1 VPADGTRL
9 NGIVVLT
16 VDDDSDNRNL
26 VVATLEQY
34 GATVLTASSSA
45 EALEILRK
53 TPVQVLLSDIAMP
66 GEDGYTLLR
75 RLRTT
80 EPAEIAN
87 VAAAALTSLAR
98 EEDRS
103 EAIRAGF
110 QLHLTKPID
119 AASLV
124 EAVAALAARAQ
135 TPEYE

>member
-1 VPADGTRL
+1 
-9 NGIVVLT
+9 

-34 GATVLTASSSA
+34 GATVLTASSSS

-75 RLRTT
+75 RLRATG
-80 EPAEIAN
+80 PAEIAN

-119 AASLV
+119 AVSLV
-124 EAVAALAARAQ
+124 EAVAALAARVQ

>member
-1 VPADGTRL
+1 MT
-9 NGIVVLT
+9 
-16 VDDDSDNRNL
+16 
-26 VVATLEQY
+26 ATIAIWSSPRWNSI
-34 GATVLTASSSA
+34 GAIVLTASSSS
-45 EALEILRK
+45 EALEILRN

-66 GEDGYTLLR
+66 GEDGYTLVR
-75 RLRTT
+75 RLRAT

-135 TPEYE
+135 APEYE